1 MITALGKE
9 VFSTVEEVID
19 PKYTALVVIDVQND
33 FCSPKGLFD
42 RIGKNLSMMQPAVER
57 IGALVEEA
65 RLAGVLPIFI
75 QNQWLPDNRVVSGP
89 FLRFMINKQG
99 MDPSEGCCV
108 SNTWGAEILEAVRRR
123 PDDIIVQKWRPS
135 AFRGTN
141 LDIVLRCNNIRSVVL
156 TGVITQGCVES
167 TARDAM
173 FHDYYTAVVEDCI
186 ATYNTELHEA
196 SLKVMRSRFDV
207 LPSRRV
213 IDIWRDRRAANVH
226 ANNGPLE

>member
-9 VFSTVEEVID
+9 VFSTVEEVVD
-19 PKYTALVVIDVQND
+19 PKHTALVVIDVQND

-57 IGALVEEA
+57 IGNLVEEA

-75 QNQWLPDNRVVSGP
+75 QNQWLPDNRVVSGA
-89 FLRFMINKQG
+89 FLRFMIDKQG
-99 MDPSEGCCV
+99 MDPDEGCCV
-108 SNTWGAEILEAVRRR
+108 SNTWGAEIVDAVRCR
-123 PDDIIVQKWRPS
+123 PDDIVVQKWRPS

-167 TARDAM
+167 TARDAQ
-173 FHDYYTAVVEDCI
+173 FHDYYTAVIEDCV
-186 ATYNTELHEA
+186 ATYNPDLHEA

-207 LPSRRV
+207 LTSKRL
-213 IDIWRDRRAANVH
+213 IEIWRGQRGANIH
-226 ANNGPLE
+226 TGNGGLQ